1 MKLHYIAKFEAC
13 NSKTLNFIGYQRLKK
28 AKKPPDITI
37 EKSKARN
44 IKLAISSERVKI
56 FSFHKMH

>member
-37 EKSKARN
+37 EKSKAQK
-44 IKLAISSERVKI
+44 IELSISSEPLKI
-56 FSFHKMH
+56 FSFRKKL